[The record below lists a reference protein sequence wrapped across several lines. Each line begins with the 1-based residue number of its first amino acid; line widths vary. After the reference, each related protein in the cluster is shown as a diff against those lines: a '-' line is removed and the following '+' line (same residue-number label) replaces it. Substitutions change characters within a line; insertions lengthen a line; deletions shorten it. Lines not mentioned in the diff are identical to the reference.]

1 VATTYSL
8 PGPTPVLIDLNLNGL
23 SSADRALMRSTGFST
38 TPAVTKASYK
48 YNAGLSADRI
58 VAEARRGYDSKLNQS
73 SGSWRLFGNLRISVS
88 ETGLVTNVPLE
99 AGLFW
104 NYGGKELPS
113 TAELNK
119 LLQMAIMTLM
129 YNLTG
134 ANGTPTD
141 VYVSAFDGG
150 VISAYPF

>member
-1 VATTYSL
+1 
-8 PGPTPVLIDLNLNGL
+8 
-23 SSADRALMRSTGFST
+23 
-38 TPAVTKASYK
+38 
-48 YNAGLSADRI
+48 
-58 VAEARRGYDSKLNQS
+58 
-73 SGSWRLFGNLRISVS
+73 
-88 ETGLVTNVPLE
+88 VTNVPLE